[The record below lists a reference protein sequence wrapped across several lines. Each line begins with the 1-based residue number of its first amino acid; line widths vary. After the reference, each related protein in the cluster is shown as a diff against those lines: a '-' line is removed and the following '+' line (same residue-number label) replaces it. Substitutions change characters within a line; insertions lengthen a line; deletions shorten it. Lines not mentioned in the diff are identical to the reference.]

1 MVRFLDL
8 QKLNQFYE
16 PSLSQEAKK
25 IIDSG
30 FFIRGRACS
39 EFESA
44 FALFCG
50 VPYCVGVGN
59 GLDALTLIFKAYIE
73 LGRIKPG
80 DEVIVPAN
88 TYIAT
93 ILAISETGL
102 VPVLVEPDEESFNLD
117 PLLLEKALTPK
128 TRAILPVHLYGRSAN
143 MNPILSFAK
152 EHQLLV
158 VEDAAQ
164 AHGAYYGKERVG
176 SLGDAAA
183 FSFYPSKNLGA
194 LGDGGAVTTKDVS
207 LAQVVRTLSN
217 YGAQKKYVNTYKGVN
232 SRLDEI
238 QAAFLSVKLP
248 YLERH
253 NARRRSIAERYLNE
267 IKNPLIRLPQMGVS
281 EEHVWHAF
289 VLRTDYREEFIK
301 HLQNR
306 GIETLVYYPKAPHQ
320 QEAYKTGLVHGD
332 LPITEKIAASV
343 VSIPLNPILT
353 DDEVTEVIQGVNDF
367 VC

>member
-8 QKLNQFYE
+8 QQINHFFE
-16 PSLSQEAKK
+16 PFLSLEAKK
-25 IIDSG
+25 VIESG
-30 FFIRGRACS
+30 FYIRGRAS
-39 EFESA
+39 SMFESV
-44 FALFCG
+44 FASFCG

-73 LGRIKPG
+73 LKRLKPG

-102 VPVLVEPDEESFNLD
+102 VPVLVEPDEDTFNIN
-117 PLLLEKALTPK
+117 PLLLGQAITPK
-128 TRAILPVHLYGRSAN
+128 TKAILPVHLYGQSAN
-143 MNPILSFAK
+143 MIPILSIAK
-152 EHQLLV
+152 EHHLLV

-164 AHGAYYGKERVG
+164 AHGAYYGKDRVG
-176 SLGDAAA
+176 SLGDVAA
-183 FSFYPSKNLGA
+183 FSFYPTKNLGA
-194 LGDGGAVTTKDVS
+194 LGDGGAVTTKDAL
-207 LAQVVRTLSN
+207 LAQTVRTLSN
-217 YGAQKKYVNTYKGVN
+217 YGAVKKYENIYKGVN

-238 QAAFLSVKLP
+238 QAALLSVKLP
-248 YLERH
+248 YLDQH
-253 NARRRSIAERYLNE
+253 NAKRRSIAERYLKE
-267 IKNPLIRLPQMGVS
+267 IDNPLIRLPKVFVS

-289 VLRTDYREEFIK
+289 VLRTDYREKFIK

-332 LPITEKIAASV
+332 LPITEKMAASV

>member
-217 YGAQKKYVNTYKGVN
+217 YGAQK
-232 SRLDEI
+232 
-238 QAAFLSVKLP
+238 
-248 YLERH
+248 
-253 NARRRSIAERYLNE
+253 
-267 IKNPLIRLPQMGVS
+267 IR
-281 EEHVWHAF
+281 EH
-289 VLRTDYREEFIK
+289 L
-301 HLQNR
+301 
-306 GIETLVYYPKAPHQ
+306 
-320 QEAYKTGLVHGD
+320 
-332 LPITEKIAASV
+332 
-343 VSIPLNPILT
+343 
-353 DDEVTEVIQGVNDF
+353 
-367 VC
+367 

>member
-8 QKLNQFYE
+8 QQINHFFE
-16 PSLSQEAKK
+16 PFLSLEAKK
-25 IIDSG
+25 VIESG
-30 FFIRGRACS
+30 FYIRGRAS
-39 EFESA
+39 SMFESS
-44 FALFCG
+44 FASFCG

-73 LGRIKPG
+73 LERLKPG

-102 VPVLVEPDEESFNLD
+102 VPVLVEPDEETFNIN

-128 TRAILPVHLYGRSAN
+128 TKAVLPVHLYGQSAN
-143 MNPILSFAK
+143 MIPILSFAR

-194 LGDGGAVTTKDVS
+194 LGDGGAVTTKDAS
-207 LAQVVRTLSN
+207 LAQVVRTLGN
-217 YGAQKKYVNTYKGVN
+217 YGAVKKYENIYKGVN

-238 QAAFLSVKLP
+238 QAALLSVKLP
-248 YLERH
+248 YLDRH
-253 NARRRSIAERYLNE
+253 NAKRRSIAERYLKE
-267 IKNPLIRLPQMGVS
+267 IDNPLIRLPKVSVS

-289 VLRTDYREEFIK
+289 VLRTDYRDEFIK

-320 QEAYKTGLVHGD
+320 QEAYKTGLVHGE
-332 LPITEKIAASV
+332 LPITEKIVASV